1 MKKTLLLR
9 ANCFVR
15 VKVKRSKRPCLRKR
29 HVHHCK
35 PHPQNR
41 VCQRVCG
48 IIFQPCDGNRQTY
61 FTSLKPTGSAV
72 VRVQNDASCEM
83 KLVLETRCRDYV
95 QPIAQGQQVSVA
107 VPSLQRVL
115 IECGDCESEGAP
127 CRGQYEVQWL

>member
-1 MKKTLLLR
+1 MSKTLLLR

-15 VKVKRSKRPCLRKR
+15 VKVKRSKRSYLRKR
-29 HVHHCK
+29 HVHQCQHR
-35 PHPQNR
+35 HQNR
-41 VCQRVCG
+41 PCQRVCG
-48 IIFQPCDGNRQTY
+48 IIFQACDGDRQTY

-72 VRVQNDASCEM
+72 VRVQNDAHCEM

-107 VPSLQRVL
+107 VPSLLRL
-115 IECGDCESEGAP
+115 SIECGNCESEGAP